1 MKAKRADLFV
11 FAVGVV
17 RKWTRDRAK
26 YLRVIGT
33 GAFAGAYDR
42 TGLRDRMRP
51 RVLQR
56 IMREAERDKR
66 LDELI
71 GQENWTLGDLERAY
85 VRLVAAGGRR
95 WVGLHYLPVSVFSY
109 AGSFRYYA
117 ENQNAPWETLEET
130 VVPQLILLF
139 KKMSPRSFSV

>member
-11 FAVGVV
+11 YAIGIV
-17 RKWTRDRAK
+17 RKWAKDRAK
-26 YLRVIGT
+26 SLRVIGT
-33 GAFAGAYDR
+33 GALAGAYDR
-42 TGLRDRMRP
+42 TGFRDRMRP

-56 IMREAERDKR
+56 IMREAGRDKR

-71 GQENWTLGDLERAY
+71 GQENWTLGDLESAY

-117 ENQNAPWETLEET
+117 ENHDAPWETLEET
-130 VVPQLILLF
+130 VVPELISLF
-139 KKMSPRSFSV
+139 MKMSPRNFSV